1 MKTHKNLY
9 PQVWAFENLL
19 AAAKKA
25 QRGKRR
31 EPDVYAFNA
40 DLERNLLELQAELR
54 DRTWQPGVYRDFYVY
69 EPKKRLVSAA
79 PYRDRVVHHALCRVL
94 EPVCLP
100 GVTAAPAGFA
110 ANGLASTA

>member
-9 PQVWAFENLL
+9 PHVWAFENLL

-40 DLERNLLELQAELR
+40 ELERNLLVLQAELR
-54 DRTWQPGVYRDFYVY
+54 DRTWQPGVYRDFYV
-69 EPKKRLVSAA
+69 
-79 PYRDRVVHHALCRVL
+79 
-94 EPVCLP
+94 
-100 GVTAAPAGFA
+100 
-110 ANGLASTA
+110 